1 MSRPINRWRSQ
12 VSYPQII
19 VTPKGEAIF
28 AALWDDY
35 RAARAKPV
43 TLLSLPAIMGHT
55 RPLGAHPVV
64 LQ

>member
-1 MSRPINRWRSQ
+1 M
-12 VSYPQII
+12 SYPQII

-35 RAARAKPV
+35 RASRAKPV
-43 TLLSLPAIMGHT
+43 TLPSLPAIMGHT